1 EATTPPMLPF
11 LHHVLGIDVIDFY
24 ARVKPTWKLGIKFEW
39 GRRPYFNYPFGD
51 AQLVDAVVHDGD
63 VRSCSLT
70 SRLMARDRVPLFE
83 DVLGADSAL
92 AKVRFAYHLDNRR
105 FVAYLAEHARREGVE
120 YLDRTV
126 AGAVVA
132 DAGRVDHLATQE
144 GDALRFDLYIDA
156 TGFRSLLIEGALGSP
171 YLPYDSTLLCDR
183 AVVANV
189 PHGGLL
195 KPYTLAE
202 TMDAGWCWNIP
213 QVDEDHRGY
222 VYSSAFLDVDAAAAE
237 MRRKNPG
244 MSDYWTVKF
253 RSGRHR
259 DFSLGNLLPVANPS
273 TSLQPPHSPPLP

>member
-1 EATTPPMLPF
+1 
-11 LHHVLGIDVIDFY
+11 
-24 ARVKPTWKLGIKFEW
+24 
-39 GRRPYFNYPFGD
+39 
-51 AQLVDAVVHDGD
+51 
-63 VRSCSLT
+63 
-70 SRLMARDRVPLFE
+70 
-83 DVLGADSAL
+83 
-92 AKVRFAYHLDNRR
+92 
-105 FVAYLAEHARREGVE
+105 EHARREGVE

-183 AVVANV
+183 AVVANL

-259 DFSLGNLLPVANPS
+259 DFWLGNVVAVGNAYGFVEPLES
-273 TSLQPPHSPPLP
+273 TALHMVIL